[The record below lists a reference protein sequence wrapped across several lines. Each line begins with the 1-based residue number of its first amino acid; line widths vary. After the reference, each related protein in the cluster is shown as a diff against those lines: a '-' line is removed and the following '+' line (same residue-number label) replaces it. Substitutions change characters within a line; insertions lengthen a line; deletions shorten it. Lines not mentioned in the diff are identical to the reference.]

1 MGRALINKWMNH
13 TSFYMADSEL
23 KRERGYGRYNPS
35 AISRPTFYM
44 SQALLQAIEAQAQ
57 GEYASRSG
65 FVSGLLGFLL
75 LSPLGQRM
83 RENAERNSR
92 TLAQELEQSLGLLQE
107 QLPMSQIQELATAS
121 QRSPV
126 QMLTYLTLLGL
137 QSYEAGQRLNVK

>member
-1 MGRALINKWMNH
+1 M
-13 TSFYMADSEL
+13 TDSEQR
-23 KRERGYGRYNPS
+23 RERGYGRYNPN

-75 LSPLGQRM
+75 LSPLGQQIQ
-83 RENAERNSR
+83 ENARRNNR
-92 TLAQELEQSLGLLQE
+92 TLTQELEQSLSLFQE
-107 QLPMSQIQELATAS
+107 ELPIGEIQKLAASS
-121 QRSPV
+121 QRSLV

-137 QSYEAGQRLNVK
+137 QSYRQGKRLNLEER